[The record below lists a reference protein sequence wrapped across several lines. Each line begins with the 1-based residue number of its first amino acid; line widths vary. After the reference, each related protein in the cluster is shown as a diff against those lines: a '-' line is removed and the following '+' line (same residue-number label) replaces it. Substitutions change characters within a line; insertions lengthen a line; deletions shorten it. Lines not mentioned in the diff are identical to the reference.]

1 MAGATRLL
9 PAYLVVGPDE
19 LKRKQTVT
27 RLRAHVEGPFADFNL
42 EELVASADMEPVG
55 VLSSLNTLPMGGDL
69 RVVIIEN
76 AGKLPKPVSEAVIEY
91 LKAPNESCTLLLVA
105 ETLAKSTR
113 LYKAV
118 AKVGPRSVIECGA
131 PKRRDLTPYVQK
143 LAAAHG
149 VGIAADAASELVS
162 RVGESTTMLDNQL
175 SALSALLGGQGQ
187 LTRAFV
193 EQNVART
200 AEVKPWEFLDRI
212 AERDARRSFE
222 LLALLRGNSA
232 IGLLSLVTGRIRE
245 LICARALMARG
256 DARGI
261 AAALGKA
268 DWQVRGHARNAG
280 RFAEGELEGL
290 LVECARARSRKI
302 KVNYH
307 DSKTSFLEGVFA
319 KGDRRLAPVIL
330 EAYKRGCYF
339 DGWDECFR
347 YDTWMQTF
355 EDLGVDP
362 FFYCQRPIGL
372 DEVTPWSH
380 MDYGVTHE
388 YLVREY
394 QKALAAQ
401 TTQPCNRACHGCG
414 ANHLLGGPCFDY
426 SQNLV

>member
-1 MAGATRLL
+1 MAGVTRLL

-42 EELVASADMEPVG
+42 EELVASADMEAVG
-55 VLSSLNTLPMGGDL
+55 VLSSPQHALPMGDL
-69 RVVIIEN
+69 HDN
-76 AGKLPKPVSEAVIEY
+76 ASSRTWKLPKPRLPGNQHQY
-91 LKAPNESCTLLLVA
+91 PQAPNKAAPLLLVA
-105 ETLAKSTR
+105 EALAKSTR

-149 VGIAADAASELVS
+149 VGIDADAASELVS

-256 DARGI
+256 DARSI

-290 LVECARARSRKI
+290 LVECARADRAL
-302 KVNYH
+302 
-307 DSKTSFLEGVFA
+307 KTGADADATMAVLVAHICGV
-319 KGDRRLAPVIL
+319 R
-330 EAYKRGCYF
+330 
-339 DGWDECFR
+339 
-347 YDTWMQTF
+347 
-355 EDLGVDP
+355 
-362 FFYCQRPIGL
+362 
-372 DEVTPWSH
+372 
-380 MDYGVTHE
+380 
-388 YLVREY
+388 
-394 QKALAAQ
+394 
-401 TTQPCNRACHGCG
+401 
-414 ANHLLGGPCFDY
+414 
-426 SQNLV
+426 

>member
-1 MAGATRLL
+1 MAGVTRLL

-19 LKRKQTVT
+19 LKRKQAVT

-91 LKAPNESCTLLLVA
+91 LKAPNESCTLLLVVSLSPA
-105 ETLAKSTR
+105 LAPI
-113 LYKAV
+113 
-118 AKVGPRSVIECGA
+118 GCGRSVPGPSSSAVPPSGVTSRPTCRSS
-131 PKRRDLTPYVQK
+131 RR
-143 LAAAHG
+143 
-149 VGIAADAASELVS
+149 VGIDADAASELVS

-222 LLALLRGNSA
+222 LFALLRGNSA

-290 LVECARARSRKI
+290 LVECARADRAL
-302 KVNYH
+302 
-307 DSKTSFLEGVFA
+307 KTGADADATMAVLVAHICGV
-319 KGDRRLAPVIL
+319 R
-330 EAYKRGCYF
+330 
-339 DGWDECFR
+339 
-347 YDTWMQTF
+347 
-355 EDLGVDP
+355 
-362 FFYCQRPIGL
+362 
-372 DEVTPWSH
+372 
-380 MDYGVTHE
+380 
-388 YLVREY
+388 
-394 QKALAAQ
+394 
-401 TTQPCNRACHGCG
+401 
-414 ANHLLGGPCFDY
+414 
-426 SQNLV
+426 

>member
-149 VGIAADAASELVS
+149 VGIDADAASELVS

-222 LLALLRGNSA
+222 LLALLRANSA

-256 DARGI
+256 DVRGI

-268 DWQVRGHARNAG
+268 DWQARGHARNAG

-290 LVECARARSRKI
+290 LVECARADRAL
-302 KVNYH
+302 
-307 DSKTSFLEGVFA
+307 KTGADADATMAVLVAHICGV
-319 KGDRRLAPVIL
+319 R
-330 EAYKRGCYF
+330 
-339 DGWDECFR
+339 
-347 YDTWMQTF
+347 
-355 EDLGVDP
+355 
-362 FFYCQRPIGL
+362 
-372 DEVTPWSH
+372 
-380 MDYGVTHE
+380 
-388 YLVREY
+388 
-394 QKALAAQ
+394 
-401 TTQPCNRACHGCG
+401 
-414 ANHLLGGPCFDY
+414 
-426 SQNLV
+426 

>member
-1 MAGATRLL
+1 MATAAALL

-19 LKRKQTVT
+19 LKRRQTVT
-27 RLRAHVEGPFADFNL
+27 RLRARVDGPFADFNL
-42 EELVASADMEPVG
+42 EEMTASADMEPVS

-76 AGKLPKPVSEAVIEY
+76 AGKLPKPVSEAIIEY
-91 LKAPNESCTLLLVA
+91 LKAPNASCTLLLVA

-131 PKRRDLTPYVQK
+131 PKRRDLAPYVQR

-149 VGIAADAASELVS
+149 IGIDPDAAGELVS

-175 SALSALLGGQGQ
+175 AALAALMGGAGQ
-187 LTRAFV
+187 VTRAFV
-193 EQNVART
+193 EANVART
-200 AEVKPWEFLDRI
+200 AEVKPWEFLDRV

-222 LLALLRGNSA
+222 LLSLLRNDSA

-245 LICARALMARG
+245 LICAKAMLARG

-290 LVECARARSRKI
+290 LVECARA
-302 KVNYH
+302 
-307 DSKTSFLEGVFA
+307 
-319 KGDRRLAPVIL
+319 DRALKSGADADATMSV
-330 EAYKRGCYF
+330 
-339 DGWDECFR
+339 
-347 YDTWMQTF
+347 
-355 EDLGVDP
+355 
-362 FFYCQRPIGL
+362 
-372 DEVTPWSH
+372 
-380 MDYGVTHE
+380 
-388 YLVREY
+388 LV
-394 QKALAAQ
+394 A
-401 TTQPCNRACHGCG
+401 HICG
-414 ANHLLGGPCFDY
+414 IR
-426 SQNLV
+426 

>member
-9 PAYLVVGPDE
+9 LAYLVVGPDE

-149 VGIAADAASELVS
+149 VGIDADAASELVS

-268 DWQVRGHARNAG
+268 DWQVRGHARA
-280 RFAEGELEGL
+280 FWWSVPAPT
-290 LVECARARSRKI
+290 APSR
-302 KVNYH
+302 
-307 DSKTSFLEGVFA
+307 
-319 KGDRRLAPVIL
+319 
-330 EAYKRGCYF
+330 
-339 DGWDECFR
+339 
-347 YDTWMQTF
+347 
-355 EDLGVDP
+355 
-362 FFYCQRPIGL
+362 
-372 DEVTPWSH
+372 
-380 MDYGVTHE
+380 
-388 YLVREY
+388 LVRTPTPPWPSSWRTS
-394 QKALAAQ
+394 AASARHGFGGCPPRPPGRASRQ
-401 TTQPCNRACHGCG
+401 DTNRLNTKRAPTKVG
-414 ANHLLGGPCFDY
+414 APRSHF
-426 SQNLV
+426 VAEAT

>member
-76 AGKLPKPVSEAVIEY
+76 AGKLPKPVSEAIIEY

-149 VGIAADAASELVS
+149 VGIDADAASELVS
-162 RVGESTTMLDNQL
+162 RVGNQL
-175 SALSALLGGQGQ
+175 FALSALLGGQGQ

-193 EQNVART
+193 EQNVVRT
-200 AEVKPWEFLDRI
+200 AEVKPWEFLDCI

-222 LLALLRGNSA
+222 LLALLRANSA

-245 LICARALMARG
+245 LICARALTARG

-290 LVECARARSRKI
+290 LVECARADRAL
-302 KVNYH
+302 
-307 DSKTSFLEGVFA
+307 KTGADADATMAVLVAHICGV
-319 KGDRRLAPVIL
+319 R
-330 EAYKRGCYF
+330 
-339 DGWDECFR
+339 
-347 YDTWMQTF
+347 
-355 EDLGVDP
+355 
-362 FFYCQRPIGL
+362 
-372 DEVTPWSH
+372 
-380 MDYGVTHE
+380 
-388 YLVREY
+388 
-394 QKALAAQ
+394 
-401 TTQPCNRACHGCG
+401 
-414 ANHLLGGPCFDY
+414 
-426 SQNLV
+426 

>member
-149 VGIAADAASELVS
+149 VGIDADAASELVS

-222 LLALLRGNSA
+222 LLALLRANSA
-232 IGLLSLVTGRIRE
+232 IGLLSLVTGRIRAH
-245 LICARALMARG
+245 LRKGPHGAGRRPRHRGGVGQGRLAGARPRQERWPLCGGGARG
-256 DARGI
+256 PSGGVCPRRPRPQDWCGRRRHHGRPRGAHLRRPLGTALE
-261 AAALGKA
+261 AAHP
-268 DWQVRGHARNAG
+268 VRLA
-280 RFAEGELEGL
+280 GL
-290 LVECARARSRKI
+290 LAR
-302 KVNYH
+302 
-307 DSKTSFLEGVFA
+307 
-319 KGDRRLAPVIL
+319 
-330 EAYKRGCYF
+330 
-339 DGWDECFR
+339 
-347 YDTWMQTF
+347 
-355 EDLGVDP
+355 
-362 FFYCQRPIGL
+362 
-372 DEVTPWSH
+372 
-380 MDYGVTHE
+380 
-388 YLVREY
+388 
-394 QKALAAQ
+394 
-401 TTQPCNRACHGCG
+401 TQI
-414 ANHLLGGPCFDY
+414 
-426 SQNLV
+426 V